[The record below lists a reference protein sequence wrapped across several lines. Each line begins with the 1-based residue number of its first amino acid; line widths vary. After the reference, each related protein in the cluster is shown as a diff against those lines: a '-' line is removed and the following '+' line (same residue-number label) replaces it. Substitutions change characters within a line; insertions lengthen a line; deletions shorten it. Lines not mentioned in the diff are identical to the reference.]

1 MLLCNVFYIQDNPL
15 GTGGRLMTAFARLT
29 TLIWK
34 KIPKTVSAPRMR
46 EIRQAVIKISPQFD
60 GYDQQDAQEFLAFLM
75 DGLHE
80 DINRVKQKIYFTE
93 PDTDK
98 NTVEKSKVRLE
109 RLAAESWQRHLL
121 RNKSRLVDLF
131 QGQLMSTV
139 TCLTCKFYS
148 LKFDPVMYLSL
159 PVVRNDNQKP
169 VKTLNEA
176 FEAFSQDEELSS
188 SNMWICPNCKNHQ
201 KAVKKIEIWILPP
214 VLIVHLKRFSFD
226 KIYKKTTK
234 LDHFIDCP
242 LTNLIAPVKD
252 PTLSQSSYD
261 LYAVVNHTGRNL
273 SFGHYTA
280 ACCLNSRGS
289 SKNHRWRLF
298 DDEDVS
304 PINEKDVMTKG
315 SYLLFYL
322 KRGVK
327 PEFISRQSLSK
338 PEDWPHAECLNQ
350 NSKEELTE
358 LSNSGTPAGVTPP
371 PRAGVTPS
379 PRAGVT
385 PSPQAGI
392 TPSPRAGVTPSPQA
406 GVTPP
411 PVKKFE
417 K

>member
-1 MLLCNVFYIQDNPL
+1 MTAQDEKINDLEVRLSRRLIIEESSDGTGLANLGNTCYMNAALQCLLHTSELVWYILNNYHENEINHDNPL

-214 VLIVHLKRFSFD
+214 VLI
-226 KIYKKTTK
+226 
-234 LDHFIDCP
+234 
-242 LTNLIAPVKD
+242 
-252 PTLSQSSYD
+252 
-261 LYAVVNHTGRNL
+261 
-273 SFGHYTA
+273 
-280 ACCLNSRGS
+280 
-289 SKNHRWRLF
+289 
-298 DDEDVS
+298 
-304 PINEKDVMTKG
+304 
-315 SYLLFYL
+315 
-322 KRGVK
+322 
-327 PEFISRQSLSK
+327 
-338 PEDWPHAECLNQ
+338 
-350 NSKEELTE
+350 
-358 LSNSGTPAGVTPP
+358 
-371 PRAGVTPS
+371 
-379 PRAGVT
+379 
-385 PSPQAGI
+385 
-392 TPSPRAGVTPSPQA
+392 
-406 GVTPP
+406 
-411 PVKKFE
+411 
-417 K
+417 